1 MRLVEALTK
10 FELDDGQLSALAS
23 SNDDTAT
30 RALLTDAVEQWNES
44 NAKKLERFSS
54 IVVDSL
60 IEFGTDSNSN
70 TFLYFLE
77 NAEDSDI
84 KQISRELAEE
94 LIDFCNNFNK
104 SQIEDYLVDSRGLFT
119 EGAKNIIYKLKI
131 LKIFLTPSELKKYKS
146 ESGKELTID
155 DLYSVSGKMKTTLEI
170 KKLASKSYSDTPE
183 DGRSLK
189 AVMKLLGK
197 RSDDDIKDTIKNWL
211 TDGDVKAQLTDVDRY
226 TDFVEN
232 AFTSTVKADIKK
244 KESFLNNCTIA
255 NVDVKSKKLD
265 MESVGNALADYE
277 DNYGINLS
285 KNKRMVKDLILEHLT
300 VTYGKETFDR
310 TTLIF
315 YYNNV
320 VKKNKGVRSEVE
332 ASVLKAWVCPEF
344 TDPILKLF
352 LEQKV
357 SVGSGDE
364 KYKFMLFEWTK
375 YLNKEAPYV

>member
-1 MRLVEALTK
+1 M
-10 FELDDGQLSALAS
+10 
-23 SNDDTAT
+23 
-30 RALLTDAVEQWNES
+30 
-44 NAKKLERFSS
+44 
-54 IVVDSL
+54 
-60 IEFGTDSNSN
+60 EFGTDSNSN
-70 TFLYFLE
+70 NFLYFLE
-77 NAEDSDI
+77 SADDSDI

-189 AVMKLLGK
+189 AVMKILGK
-197 RSDDDIKDTIKNWL
+197 TSDDDIKDTIKSWL

-226 TDFVEN
+226 TDSVEN

-265 MESVGNALADYE
+265 
-277 DNYGINLS
+277 
-285 KNKRMVKDLILEHLT
+285 T
-300 VTYGKETFDR
+300 
-310 TTLIF
+310 
-315 YYNNV
+315 
-320 VKKNKGVRSEVE
+320 
-332 ASVLKAWVCPEF
+332 
-344 TDPILKLF
+344 PILAVPMDLRHMCFVILSEFVPNITVLACEELVSDFNVKF
-352 LEQKV
+352 IGKV
-357 SVGSGDE
+357 
-364 KYKFMLFEWTK
+364 
-375 YLNKEAPYV
+375 